1 MRSTRNTLLTL
12 VMVGAMAFIGC
23 GHASKNT
30 AQGGG
35 NSAQPAGNSA
45 PCVNN
50 ASQPAA
56 NSALAAGNSA
66 QPADNSAQSANNSS
80 QPAANSAQ
88 SPNGGGQAA
97 NQAAPPAAAPGPAQP
112 ATYQVTIP
120 DGTPI
125 EVRLQQAL
133 GSARSESGEVFQ
145 ATLAAPLMVNGE
157 YVVPS
162 GTDVT
167 GRVLLARPSGH
178 LRTPATLAV
187 TLTSF
192 DLNGQRYDI
201 VTSRRS
207 WRGKSHKKH
216 DAKWILG
223 GSGAGA
229 VIGALVGHGAGALIG
244 AGIGAGGGTTTAYA
258 TGKKNI
264 VLRSETRL
272 RFILRQPV
280 TVTEPQQ
287 S

>member
-1 MRSTRNTLLTL
+1 MRSSRNTPLTL
-12 VMVGAMAFIGC
+12 LMLGAMAFIGC
-23 GHASKNT
+23 GHASKNA

-35 NSAQPAGNSA
+35 NSAQAAANSA
-45 PCVNN
+45 PSANN
-50 ASQPAA
+50 TSQPAA
-56 NSALAAGNSA
+56 NSV
-66 QPADNSAQSANNSS
+66 
-80 QPAANSAQ
+80 Q
-88 SPNGGGQAA
+88 SPNGGQAT
-97 NQAAPPAAAPGPAQP
+97 NQAAPPATTPTPTQP

-125 EVRLQQAL
+125 EVRLRESL
-133 GSARSESGEVFQ
+133 GSARSETGEVFQ
-145 ATLAAPLMVNGE
+145 ATLAGPLEVNGE
-157 YVVPS
+157 YVVPA
-162 GTDVT
+162 GAEVT
-167 GRVLLARPSGH
+167 GRVLLARPAGH
-178 LRTPATLAV
+178 LRTPAKLAV

-192 DLNGQRYDI
+192 DLDGQRYDI
-201 VTSRRS
+201 ATSHRS

-244 AGIGAGGGTTTAYA
+244 AGIGAGGGTATAYV
-258 TGKKNI
+258 TGRKNI

-280 TVTEPQQ
+280 TVTESQQ